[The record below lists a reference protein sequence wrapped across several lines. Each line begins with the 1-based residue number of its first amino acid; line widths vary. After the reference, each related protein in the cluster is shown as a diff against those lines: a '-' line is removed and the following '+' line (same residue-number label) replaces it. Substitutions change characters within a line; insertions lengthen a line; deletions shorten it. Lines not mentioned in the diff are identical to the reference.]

1 MVLLFNAVN
10 NFVVQ
15 PNEAVFVDWL
25 KTAIETAIA
34 NAQALLL
41 ESEEKW
47 AEFSINRPGVRD
59 ATLSLSRAE
68 VITSPDQTFS
78 FTDDTNPQ
86 VETVIPII
94 IIETIGRTITQRSA
108 QGSRIYGAS
117 NFNITILISRNS
129 REAYDYK
136 NELINMVN
144 YIEQIL
150 LSNNTVRL
158 SPGDIDFADIRYKDV
173 GCTSA
178 IIPLEVSINNFDY
191 TIQE

>member
-25 KTAIETAIA
+25 KTAIEAAIA
-34 NAQALLL
+34 NAQDLLT

-94 IIETIGRTITQRSA
+94 IIETIGRTITQQSA

-117 NFNITILISRNS
+117 NFNITILISRNG
-129 REAYDYK
+129 RDAYDYK

-150 LSNNTVRL
+150 LTHNTVRL
-158 SPGDIDFADIRYKDV
+158 SPGYIDFAHIRYKDV

-178 IIPLEVSINNFDY
+178 IIPLEVAINNFDY